1 MLVLPAIDLLDNEAV
16 RLLQGDY
23 SQKTVYSSEPEKMI
37 QVFEEQGA
45 TLIHIVDLNAA
56 KTGKSENE
64 ATIKK
69 IKEKCSVTLELGGGI
84 RSIENMKFYDGLGV
98 SRLILGT
105 VAVED
110 PKTVEKGLS
119 LFGQDR
125 IVIGI
130 DAKNG
135 YVRTK
140 GWETNSGI
148 LYKEFVKQMYDMGV
162 RHVIFTDI
170 SKDGMMEG
178 PNTDVYSELLTEF
191 PDLQLVASGGV
202 SSKEDLVNL
211 YERTKGKLFGAI
223 TGKAIYEGKL
233 DLNESIRILNQ
244 KRELRT

>member
-23 SQKTVYSSEPEKMI
+23 SKKTVYSSEPEKMI

-64 ATIKK
+64 KAIRK
-69 IKEKCSVTLELGGGI
+69 IKANCTVELELGGGI
-84 RSIENMKFYDGLGV
+84 RSLENMKFYDGLGV
-98 SRLILGT
+98 SRFILGT

-110 PKTVEKGLS
+110 PSVVELGLKTYGPN
-119 LFGQDR
+119 R
-125 IVIGI
+125 IVIGV
-130 DAKNG
+130 DAKDG
-135 YVRTK
+135 LVRTK

-148 LYKEFVKQMYDMGV
+148 KYTDFLKKMYVMGI

-170 SKDGMMEG
+170 SKDGMMAG
-178 PNTDVYSELLTEF
+178 PNTAVYLELLSQF

-202 SSKEDLVNL
+202 SSIDDLVNL
-211 YERTKGKLFGAI
+211 YEVSQGKLFGAI

-233 DLNESIRILNQ
+233 DLKESIRILSK
-244 KRELRT
+244 KRNEN

>member
-1 MLVLPAIDLLDNEAV
+1 MLVLPAIDLLDNQAV

-64 ATIKK
+64 NAIRK
-69 IKEKCSVTLELGGGI
+69 IKDNCSVELELGGGI
-84 RSIENMKFYDGLGV
+84 RSLENMKFYDGLGV
-98 SRLILGT
+98 SRFILGT
-105 VAVED
+105 VAVEN
-110 PKTVEKGLS
+110 PFIVEKALNTYS
-119 LFGQDR
+119 PDR
-125 IVIGI
+125 IVIGV
-130 DAKNG
+130 DAKDG
-135 YVRTK
+135 FVRTK

-148 LYKEFVKQMYDMGV
+148 KYIDFLKKMYDMGV

-170 SKDGMMEG
+170 SKDGMMAG
-178 PNTDVYSELLTEF
+178 PNTQVYLELLSLF

-202 SSKEDLVNL
+202 SSIDDLVNL
-211 YERTKGKLFGAI
+211 YDASQGKLFGAI

-233 DLNESIRILNQ
+233 DLKESIRILSK
-244 KRELRT
+244 KRNEN

>member
-1 MLVLPAIDLLDNEAV
+1 MLILPAIDLLDNEAV

-23 SQKTVYSSEPEKMI
+23 SKKTVYSSSPETMI
-37 QVFEEQGA
+37 QLFEEQGA

-56 KTGKSENE
+56 KTGQSENQK
-64 ATIKK
+64 TIKK
-69 IKEKCSVTLELGGGI
+69 IKEKCSVELELGGGI
-84 RSIENMKFYDGLGV
+84 RTIDHMKFYDGLGV

-105 VAVED
+105 VAVEE
-110 PKTVEKGLS
+110 PNIVEKALS
-119 LFGQDR
+119 LFGQNR
-125 IVIGI
+125 IVIGV

-148 LYKEFVKQMYDMGV
+148 LCKDFLKTMVGMGI

-178 PNTDVYSELLTEF
+178 PNTEAYLELLESF

-202 SSKEDLVNL
+202 SSTEDLVNL
-211 YERTKGKLFGAI
+211 YDKTNGKLFGAI

-233 DLNESIRILNQ
+233 DLKTSIGILNQ
-244 KRELRT
+244 KREK

>member
-23 SQKTVYSSEPEKMI
+23 SKKTVYSSSPEKMI

-64 ATIKK
+64 KTIKK
-69 IKEKCSVTLELGGGI
+69 IKEKCSVDLELGGGI
-84 RSIENMKFYDGLGV
+84 RSVDNMKFYDGLGV
-98 SRLILGT
+98 SRFILGT
-105 VAVED
+105 IAVED
-110 PKTVEKGLS
+110 PKIVEKGLS
-119 LFGQDR
+119 LFGQNR
-125 IVIGI
+125 IVIGV

-148 LYKEFVKQMYDMGV
+148 LYKDFLNTMYAMGI

-170 SKDGMMEG
+170 ARDGMMEG
-178 PNTDVYSELLTEF
+178 PSTQLYKELLTEF

-202 SSKEDLVNL
+202 SSTQDLVEL
-211 YERTKGKLFGAI
+211 YDQTDGKLFGAI

-233 DLNESIRILNQ
+233 DLKESIRILNQ
-244 KRELRT
+244 KREK

>member
-1 MLVLPAIDLLDNEAV
+1 MLILPAIDLLDNEAV

-23 SQKTVYSSEPEKMI
+23 AKKTVYSSEPEKMI

-64 ATIKK
+64 ITIKK
-69 IKEKCSVTLELGGGI
+69 IKEKCSVELELGGGI
-84 RSIENMKFYDGLGV
+84 RSIDNIKFYDGLGV
-98 SRLILGT
+98 SRFILGT

-110 PKTVEKGLS
+110 PKTVEKALS
-119 LFGQDR
+119 LFGQNR
-125 IVIGI
+125 IVIGV

-135 YVRTK
+135 FVRTK

-148 LYKEFVKQMYDMGV
+148 LYKDFLKTMYGMGI

-178 PNTDVYSELLTEF
+178 PNTDVYVELLSEF

-202 SSKEDLVNL
+202 SSTEDLVHLFEN
-211 YERTKGKLFGAI
+211 TGGKLFGAI

-233 DLNESIRILNQ
+233 DLKESIRILKQ
-244 KRELRT
+244 KREK

>member
-23 SQKTVYSSEPEKMI
+23 SKKTVYSSSPEKMI

-64 ATIKK
+64 KTIKK
-69 IKEKCSVTLELGGGI
+69 IKEKCSVELELGGGI
-84 RSIENMKFYDGLGV
+84 RTIDNMKFYDGLGV

-105 VAVED
+105 VAVEE
-110 PKTVEKGLS
+110 PNIVEKALS
-119 LFGQDR
+119 LFGQNR
-125 IVIGI
+125 IVIGV

-148 LYKEFVKQMYDMGV
+148 LYKDFLKTMVGMGI

-178 PNTDVYSELLTEF
+178 PNTLAYTELLESF

-202 SSKEDLVNL
+202 SSTEDLVNL
-211 YERTKGKLFGAI
+211 YDKTNGKLFGAI

-233 DLNESIRILNQ
+233 DLKTSIRILNQ
-244 KRELRT
+244 KREK

>member
-23 SQKTVYSSEPEKMI
+23 SKKTVYSSSPEKMI

-64 ATIKK
+64 KTIKK
-69 IKEKCSVTLELGGGI
+69 IKEKCTVDLELGGGI
-84 RSIENMKFYDGLGV
+84 RTIDNMKFYDGLGV

-105 VAVED
+105 VAVEE
-110 PKTVEKGLS
+110 PNVVEKAVS

-125 IVIGI
+125 IVIGV

-140 GWETNSGI
+140 GWESNSGI
-148 LYKEFVKQMYDMGV
+148 LYKDFLTTMYGMGI

-170 SKDGMMEG
+170 ARDGMMEG
-178 PNTDVYSELLTEF
+178 PNTLAYAELLETF

-202 SSKEDLVNL
+202 SSKEDLVEL
-211 YERTKGKLFGAI
+211 YDKTNGKLFGAI

-233 DLNESIRILNQ
+233 DLKESIRILNQ
-244 KRELRT
+244 KREK

>member
-23 SQKTVYSSEPEKMI
+23 SKKTVYSSSPEKMI
-37 QVFEEQGA
+37 QVFEKQGA

-56 KTGKSENE
+56 KTGKSENGK
-64 ATIKK
+64 TIKK
-69 IKEKCSVTLELGGGI
+69 IKEECSVELELGGGI

-98 SRLILGT
+98 SRFILGT

-110 PKTVEKGLS
+110 PKVVEKGLE
-119 LFGQDR
+119 LFGQNR
-125 IVIGI
+125 IVIGV

-148 LYKEFVKQMYDMGV
+148 LYKDFLKTMYGMGV

-178 PNTDVYSELLTEF
+178 PNTDVYVELLTEF

-202 SSKEDLVNL
+202 SKTEDLVTLFEKTN
-211 YERTKGKLFGAI
+211 GKLFGAI

-233 DLNESIRILNQ
+233 DLKESIRILNQ
-244 KRELRT
+244 KREK